1 MPGSEPPETNKA
13 FRAEQRELVISI
25 REDFRTLIITLERE
39 MDSELDPDSQTMHA
53 LWKARSAAE
62 LGLRLSERLLRSIDD
77 HEQRG

>member
-13 FRAEQRELVISI
+13 FREDQRELAVSI